1 MENPRSKYDSRLTL
15 KYITMEHENLIF
27 DRKSIMSKPS
37 ILAEDI
43 SAFAN
48 AEGGALVI
56 GISNDKELEGIGAL
70 NEVKLNDFIEAPRTT
85 CKPMPHYDY
94 EFMPIIN
101 KRGEKDK
108 LLLLHIYPSQ
118 TCLIRTAKDDTFL
131 RIGDRSVPMKG
142 ESLRLL
148 EYEKQLQRF
157 EERVCEEATIND
169 LDSELISKYKQS
181 IAAEE
186 LSTEQVL
193 SARGMMKQG
202 KLTHAAVL
210 LFASNIRKFYPN
222 CRVRFI
228 RYEGETAL
236 SGTNLNIIK
245 DQSFD
250 ESIIRLIDKVK
261 VFVKNQLRDF
271 TALNPQTGKF
281 ETTPEYPEF
290 AWQEGIINAITH
302 REYALSGDYIRVIMY
317 DDRLV
322 IESPG
327 KLPYPVTPKNI
338 KTTRSSRNPIIAR
351 VLTEMGWVREL
362 NEGVKRIYADM
373 EALYLK
379 PPAFKEDSESGN
391 VRLILKNNILVRHVR
406 FKERSVQYIGNE
418 IWEELDDLERS
429 IVTYMAHVTKVRTSE
444 LAKYT
449 GYSTNTIQKRIS
461 HLIELNVVYSY
472 GRLRDPQRYYSLV
485 AYRTTQS
492 QPSE

>member
-1 MENPRSKYDSRLTL
+1 MGNPRSKYDSRLTL

-27 DRKSIMSKPS
+27 DRKSALSKPS
-37 ILAEDI
+37 SLAEDI

-56 GISNDKELEGIGAL
+56 GINNDKEPEGIGAL
-70 NEVKLNDFIEAPRTT
+70 NEVKLNDLIEAPRTT
-85 CKPMPHYDY
+85 CKPMPRYDY
-94 EFMPIIN
+94 EFIPIIN
-101 KRGEKDK
+101 KKGEKDR
-108 LLLLHIYPSQ
+108 LLLLHIYPSH

-142 ESLRLL
+142 ESLRQL

-157 EERVCEEATIND
+157 EDSICEGATIHD
-169 LDSELISKYKQS
+169 LNPELISQYKQA
-181 IAAEE
+181 IAAEDIA
-186 LSTEQVL
+186 TEQVL

-202 KLTHAAVL
+202 KLTYAAVL
-210 LFASNIRKFYPN
+210 LFASNIRQFYPN

-228 RYEGETAL
+228 RYEGETARF
-236 SGTNLNIIK
+236 GTNFNIIK

-250 ESIIRLIDKVK
+250 ESIIGLIHQIKAM
-261 VFVKNQLRDF
+261 VKNQLRDF
-271 TALNPQTGKF
+271 TILNPQTGKF

-327 KLPYPVTPKNI
+327 KLPYPVTPQNI
-338 KTTRSSRNPIIAR
+338 KNTRSSRNPVIAR

-373 EALYLK
+373 KALFLS
-379 PPAFKEDSESGN
+379 PPSFKEDSESGH
-391 VRLILKNNILVRHVR
+391 VRLVLKNNILVRHAR
-406 FKERSVQYIGNE
+406 FKERSIQLIG
-418 IWEELDDLERS
+418 IKAWEELDDLERS
-429 IVTYMAHVTKVRTSE
+429 IVTYMAHVTKARTGE
-444 LAKYT
+444 LAEHT
-449 GYSTNTIQKRIS
+449 GYSTNTIQKRIA
-461 HLIELNVVYSY
+461 HLIELNIVYSY
-472 GRLRDPQRYYSLV
+472 GRLRDPQRYYGLA
-485 AYRTTQS
+485 AYHTT
-492 QPSE
+492 

>member
-1 MENPRSKYDSRLTL
+1 
-15 KYITMEHENLIF
+15 
-27 DRKSIMSKPS
+27 MSKPAA
-37 ILAEDI
+37 LAEDI

-48 AEGGALVI
+48 AEGGALII
-56 GISNDKELEGIGAL
+56 GVSNAKELEGIGAL
-70 NEVKLNDFIEAPRTT
+70 NEVKLNDLIEAPRTT
-85 CKPMPHYDY
+85 CKPMPRYDY

-101 KRGEKDK
+101 KRGEKDR
-108 LLLLHIYPSQ
+108 LLLLHIYPSR
-118 TCLIRTAKDDTFL
+118 TCIIRTAKDDTFL
-131 RIGDRSVPMKG
+131 RIGDRSAPIKG
-142 ESLRLL
+142 ESLRQL
-148 EYEKQLQRF
+148 EYEKQLQKF
-157 EERVCEEATIND
+157 EDSICEDATIDD
-169 LDSELISKYKQS
+169 LDSALISRYKQA

-193 SARGMMKQG
+193 SARGMIKRG

-210 LFASNIRKFYPN
+210 LFATNIRQFYPN

-228 RYEGETAL
+228 RYEGETAQT
-236 SGTNLNIIK
+236 GTQLNIIK
-245 DQSFD
+245 DQTFE
-250 ESIIRLIDKVK
+250 ESIVGLIDKVK
-261 VFVKNQLRDF
+261 SWVKNQLRDF
-271 TALNPQTGKF
+271 TSLDPQTGKF

-302 REYALSGDYIRVIMY
+302 REYALSGDYIRIIMY
-317 DDRLV
+317 DDRLI

-351 VLTEMGWVREL
+351 VLTEIGWVREL

-373 EALYLK
+373 EALFLN
-379 PPAFKEDSESGN
+379 PPTFKEDSDYGN
-391 VRLILKNNILVRHVR
+391 VRLILKNNILVRHAR
-406 FKERSVQYIGNE
+406 YRERCLQYIGNKT
-418 IWEELDDLERS
+418 WEVLDDLERS

-444 LAKYT
+444 LAQYT
-449 GYSTNTIQKRIS
+449 GYSTNTIQKRLS

-492 QPSE
+492 KSSE